1 MKKIPMLLIAIFQLC
16 YQSFSHGSPS
26 DSFDTVEQK
35 MVTRFQEPS
44 FPYPY
49 DQEDVIFHNSSANV
63 TLAGTLTLPRST
75 GPFPVVILLHGSTPM
90 DRNASMFDHKLF
102 LVWADHLT
110 KQGIA
115 VLRFDKRSAGQSTGD
130 YNSSSLEDFADDALA
145 GIEYLKTR
153 KEINFKQIGFIGHSE
168 GGMTA
173 LLTTVKSKDV
183 AYIVLMAS
191 PCVNWEELIL
201 KQEES
206 LMRVDSV
213 SEEFIVQSLK
223 FRKQLFAILKNE
235 KNREIAEPELRKIF
249 VKYFDQLT
257 PAERQIA
264 ETYYG
269 PLEFQVQFFN
279 SVWFGYNFGYE
290 PVETLKRIKTPVLA
304 LNGELDL
311 VVSPKQNL
319 IKIAKTLD
327 AANHEDHTIIEIPL
341 LNHAFQTCKTGS
353 VRECAEI
360 EETTAPLVLDTMSD
374 WILKR
379 VAK

>member
-1 MKKIPMLLIAIFQLC
+1 
-16 YQSFSHGSPS
+16 
-26 DSFDTVEQK
+26 
-35 MVTRFQEPS
+35 
-44 FPYPY
+44 
-49 DQEDVIFHNSSANV
+49 
-63 TLAGTLTLPRST
+63 
-75 GPFPVVILLHGSTPM
+75 M
-90 DRNASMFDHKLF
+90 DRDASMFGHKLF
-102 LVWADHLT
+102 LIWADHLT

-153 KEINFKQIGFIGHSE
+153 KEINYKQIGLIGHSE

-173 LLTTVKSKDV
+173 LLTSVKSKDV

-213 SEEFIVQSLK
+213 SEEFIVQSLE
-223 FRKQLFAILKNE
+223 FRKQVFAILKNE

-249 VKYFDQLT
+249 AKYFDQLT
-257 PAERQIA
+257 PAEKQIA

-279 SVWFGYNFGYE
+279 SVWFRYNLGYE
-290 PVETLKRIKTPVLA
+290 PVETLKRIETPVLA

-311 VVSPKQNL
+311 VVSTKQNL
-319 IKIAKTLD
+319 TKIAQTLNK
-327 AANHEDHTIIEIPL
+327 AKHKDHKIMEIL
-341 LNHAFQTCKTGS
+341 QLNHGFQTCKTGS
-353 VRECAEI
+353 ITECAKI
-360 EETTAPLVLDTMSD
+360 EETTAPLVLDIMSD
-374 WILKR
+374 WILEKTS
-379 VAK
+379 KY